1 MTHLPKYYVGG
12 IYVHHLGEWKGMFH
26 AGADELFEYAEN
38 NVTTI
43 EEYDVVLSMINAQQ
57 VYEIWWEKV
66 QKSCN

>member
-1 MTHLPKYYVGG
+1 MNHMPKLYVGG
-12 IYVHHLGEWKGMFH
+12 IYLYQLDEWRGVFH
-26 AGADELFEYAEN
+26 ASSEELFDYAEN

-43 EEYDVVLSMINAQQ
+43 EEYDIVLSMINAQQ